1 MSKRILLPC
10 LRGSIGNW
18 VTYTCLMRLQEIV
31 DLISYAEDIHKSK
44 KLSKMIQ
51 RELKKDRQKEIG
63 EYLLNDEE
71 AFFNSLVVA
80 IYNGE
85 PKWHQFD
92 AIKNKSTTGLDEF
105 ETFDYANESLGYLSL
120 TKDESI
126 FALDGQHRLSGIEYA
141 INRDPD
147 LAYKQIPVTF
157 IPHFNDEEGLIR
169 TRRLF
174 TTLNKKAKPV
184 NKAAIISL
192 DEDDLAACITRYLV
206 ENNDNFSED
215 KIKFQANN
223 NVSYTDTSV
232 ITTIGNLYDLVKI
245 ILKDGFGLKPKEID
259 NYRRGEDF
267 KIDITNKTEELFDY
281 FFSSIPE
288 LNEFQTSD
296 ERDKVVT
303 RCRQKLD
310 GGHFLFRPLGLRVF
324 MLALC
329 KYSSLRAKDD
339 VSFSQ
344 SVEEFINSSYRFSF
358 SLESELLLNRVWDKD
373 NKRIIPLKADDR
385 NHIINS
391 YIGEAK
397 LENDID

>member
-1 MSKRILLPC
+1 MSDELK
-10 LRGSIGNW
+10 
-18 VTYTCLMRLQEIV
+18 EIV

-92 AIKNKSTTGLDEF
+92 AINKSTIGLEEF
-105 ETFDYANESLGYLSL
+105 EAFDYTNESLGYLSL

-141 INRDPD
+141 IEKDPD

-157 IPHFNDEEGLIR
+157 IPHFNDDEGLIR

-192 DEDDLAACITRYLV
+192 DEDDLAACITRHLV

-223 NVSYTDTSV
+223 NVSYSDTRI

-245 ILKDGFGLKPKEID
+245 ILKDGFGMKPKEVD
-259 NYRRGEDF
+259 NYRGNEE
-267 KIDITNKTEELFDY
+267 NKLEMINQIEELFDY
-281 FFSSIPE
+281 LFSSVPE
-288 LNEFQTSD
+288 LSEFQNVETR
-296 ERDKVVT
+296 EEVVDKY
-303 RCRQKLD
+303 RRKSD
-310 GGHFLFRPLGLRVF
+310 GGHFLFRPVGLKVF
-324 MLALC
+324 ILALC
-329 KYSSLRAKDD
+329 KYTQIRAKEDTL
-339 VSFSQ
+339 FLPAM
-344 SVEEFINSSYRFSF
+344 EEFIDSSHRFSLL
-358 SLESELLLNRVWDKD
+358 LESELLLNRVWDKD
-373 NKRIIPLKADDR
+373 TKRIIQLKADER
-385 NHIINS
+385 NYIIYS
-391 YIGEAK
+391 YVNEAK
-397 LENDID
+397 LENEI